1 MTLLHQLLS
10 LGQRARRRDHNRRR
24 AHPVCNTIL
33 THSAPPQ
40 RNTSLASQRPSE
52 QKETT
57 TYRKSL
63 ITTGVQNV
71 TIREV
76 IATGGAASAGML
88 EIDVKI
94 CSGRYR
100 HEKASCAHSARRLGV
115 QPPNR
120 VAYLPPARPHRSHAD
135 PAAGGRAARQ
145 GSFRHHS
152 A

>member
-1 MTLLHQLLS
+1 MTLLHQLLN

-63 ITTGVQNV
+63 ITAGARNAI
-71 TIREV
+71 IREV
-76 IATGGAASAGML
+76 IAT
-88 EIDVKI
+88 
-94 CSGRYR
+94 
-100 HEKASCAHSARRLGV
+100 
-115 QPPNR
+115 
-120 VAYLPPARPHRSHAD
+120 RS
-135 PAAGGRAARQ
+135 PAAAGILDEGMKLSSRGIAMKK
-145 GSFRHHS
+145 
-152 A
+152 